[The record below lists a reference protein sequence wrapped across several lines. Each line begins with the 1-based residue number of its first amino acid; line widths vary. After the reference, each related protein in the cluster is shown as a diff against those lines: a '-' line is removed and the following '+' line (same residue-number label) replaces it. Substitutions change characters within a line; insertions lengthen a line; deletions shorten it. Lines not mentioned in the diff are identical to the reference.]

1 VRHRS
6 GYPHITRGI
15 TLSIGRV
22 AALLLTASLAGCGA
36 FSNLAYV
43 GHAPPMTPITNPTQA
58 ATWRPVSMPMPPL
71 RDVPSAPDSL
81 WRRGARAFFKDQ
93 RASRVGDII
102 TITVNINDDATLKDQ
117 TTLGRT
123 GSESLGVP
131 NLFGLESV
139 IPRVLG
145 KGVNPSSLV
154 SVSGAGNSTGTGQIQ
169 RNESV
174 ALSLAGEITQV
185 LPNGNFVVVA
195 RQEMRVNNEL
205 RVLTVSGIC
214 RPQDIASNNI
224 VQANQLA
231 EARISYGGQGLISGE
246 QSPRVGQQILDDI
259 VPF

>member
-1 VRHRS
+1 M
-6 GYPHITRGI
+6 TD
-15 TLSIGRV
+15 TLSTASMLRCAAAVG
-22 AALLLTASLAGCGA
+22 AATALLSLSGCGT

-43 GHAPPMTPITNPTQA
+43 GHPPPMTPIVNPTQA
-58 ATWRPVSMPMPPL
+58 PGWRPVSMPMPPL
-71 RDVPSAPDSL
+71 HQAPTAPDSL

-131 NLFGLESV
+131 NLFGLENL
-139 IPRVLG
+139 IPHVLG
-145 KGVNPSSLV
+145 KSVNPSSLV

-174 ALSLAGEITQV
+174 ALSLAGEITQT
-185 LPNGNFVVVA
+185 LPDGNFVVVA
-195 RQEMRVNNEL
+195 RQEMRVNGEL
-205 RVLTVSGIC
+205 RILTVSGIC
-214 RPQDIASNNI
+214 RPQDIASNNTI
-224 VQANQLA
+224 QADQLA
-231 EARISYGGQGLISGE
+231 EARISYGGHGLLSGE
-246 QSPRVGQQILDDI
+246 QSPRYGQQVLDDL

>member
-1 VRHRS
+1 MNNLASRFRRTGRS
-6 GYPHITRGI
+6 
-15 TLSIGRV
+15 V
-22 AALLLTASLAGCGA
+22 AFVLVSMLGGCGT

-43 GHAPPMTPITNPTQA
+43 GHAPPMSPITNPTKA
-58 ATWRPVSMPMPPL
+58 PNWRPVSMPMPPL
-71 RDVPSAPDSL
+71 RKAPTAADSL

-93 RASRVGDII
+93 RASQVGDII
-102 TITVNINDDATLKDQ
+102 TIVVNINDDATLKDQ
-117 TTLGRT
+117 TTLGRS

-131 NLFGLESV
+131 NLFGLESL

-145 KGVNPSSLV
+145 KSVNPSSLV

-195 RQEMRVNNEL
+195 KQEMRVNHEL
-205 RVLTVSGIC
+205 RVLTVSGLC
-214 RPQDIASNNI
+214 RPQDIASDNTI
-224 VQANQLA
+224 QANQLA
-231 EARISYGGQGLISGE
+231 EARISYGGRGLVSGE
-246 QSPRVGQQILDDI
+246 QSPRYGQQILDDI

>member
-1 VRHRS
+1 MTRRS
-6 GYPHITRGI
+6 MSRPARLA
-15 TLSIGRV
+15 TLLAVS
-22 AALLLTASLAGCGA
+22 SLSGCGT

-43 GHAPPMTPITNPTQA
+43 GKAPPMSPITNPTA
-58 ATWRPVSMPMPPL
+58 APTWRPVSMPMPPL
-71 RDVPSAPDSL
+71 HEVPTAPDSL

-123 GSESLGVP
+123 SSESLGVP
-131 NLFGLESV
+131 NLFGLESL

-145 KGVNPSSLV
+145 KSANPSSLV
-154 SVSGAGNSTGTGQIQ
+154 SLSGAGNSTGTGQIQ

-185 LPNGNFVVVA
+185 LPDGNFVVVA
-195 RQEMRVNNEL
+195 RQEMRVNDEL

-214 RPQDIASNNI
+214 RPQDIASSNTI
-224 VQANQLA
+224 QANQLA
-231 EARISYGGQGLISGE
+231 EARISYGGRGLISGQ
-246 QSPRVGQQILDDI
+246 QSPRVGQQVLDDL

>member
-1 VRHRS
+1 MICQS
-6 GYPHITRGI
+6 LATKIFRGI
-15 TLSIGRV
+15 NPIGVTLLVS
-22 AALLLTASLAGCGA
+22 SLGGCGI
-36 FSNLAYV
+36 FSNLSYV

-71 RDVPSAPDSL
+71 HDAPTAPDSL

-123 GSESLGVP
+123 SSESLGVP

-145 KGVNPSSLV
+145 KGVSPSSLV

-185 LPNGNFVVVA
+185 LPDGNFVVVA
-195 RQEMRVNNEL
+195 RQEMRVNDEL

-214 RPQDIASNNI
+214 RPQDIASNNTI
-224 VQANQLA
+224 QADQLA
-231 EARISYGGQGLISGE
+231 EARISYGGRGLVSGQ
-246 QSPRVGQQILDDI
+246 QSPRVGQQILDDL